1 MKLLVLVVITSLNTA
16 NTSFIKVTVMKK
28 YETIK
33 SKYL

>member
-1 MKLLVLVVITSLNTA
+1 MKLLVLVITSLNTA
-16 NTSFIKVTVMKK
+16 NTSFIKVTVVKK